1 MILMSTKR
9 ARKRKFRNT
18 LSRAFDETDKEMP
31 NFIGDFHM
39 GLSGCALSRNDELRL
54 KPYQGTTFRG
64 KQYYS
69 YKVKQ
74 YQEKC
79 RIKYAVHLS
88 DEDRDKLLTKRI
100 LDRHTI
106 QDYIEKLHRNLIT
119 DPIGQA
125 ALEQQCITERW
136 VAVSLFWI
144 NHAPVAKVKSGD
156 HSFLIV
162 LSYDAPE

>member
-1 MILMSTKR
+1 MSSKR
-9 ARKRKFRNT
+9 ARKRKFRNA

-54 KPYQGTTFRG
+54 QPYQGTKFRG
-64 KQYYS
+64 KKYYS

-74 YQEKC
+74 YQERC

-88 DEDRDKLLTKRI
+88 DEDRNKLLTKQTLR
-100 LDRHTI
+100 RYTI
-106 QDYIEKLHRNLIT
+106 QDYVEKLYHNLMV

-125 ALEQQCITERW
+125 ALEQQRITERW

-144 NHAPVAKVKSGD
+144 NQAPVAKIKSGNR
-156 HSFLIV
+156 SFLIV
-162 LSYDAPE
+162 LSYDTPE

>member
-1 MILMSTKR
+1 MSTR
-9 ARKRKFRNT
+9 RTRKRKFRNAI
-18 LSRAFDETDKEMP
+18 SRAFDETDKAMP
-31 NFIGDFHM
+31 NFIDDFHM

-54 KPYQGTTFRG
+54 KPYQGTKFRG
-64 KQYYS
+64 KKHYS

-74 YQEKC
+74 YQAKC

-88 DEDRDKLLTKRI
+88 DEDRDKLLIKRT
-100 LDRHTI
+100 LSRHPI
-106 QDYIEKLHRNLIT
+106 QSYVEKLYHNLMA

-136 VAVSLFWI
+136 VAISLFWI
-144 NHAPVAKVKSGD
+144 NHAPVAKVKSGS

-162 LSYDAPE
+162 LSYDTPE

>member
-1 MILMSTKR
+1 MPTRR
-9 ARKRKFRNT
+9 ARKRKFRNA

-64 KQYYS
+64 KQHYN

-79 RIKYAVHLS
+79 RIKYAILLS
-88 DEDRDKLLTKRI
+88 DKDRDKLLTKRT
-100 LDRHTI
+100 LDRHAI
-106 QDYIEKLHRNLIT
+106 QSYVEKLYHNLMA
-119 DPIGQA
+119 DPIGQT
-125 ALEQQCITERW
+125 ALKQQRITERW
-136 VAVSLFWI
+136 VAVSSFWI
-144 NHAPVAKVKSGD
+144 NRAPVTKVKSGNN
-156 HSFLIV
+156 SFLIV
-162 LSYDAPE
+162 LSYDMPE